1 VITSRPGPARRAGTA
16 ILALCAGWLAFLSSD
31 TAPGQTGPAV
41 RGKLVVK
48 GKAFSFTRAWL
59 VRGPETS
66 DDTKPAAYLILSAN
80 DLSGAIKDCPT
91 LSCVLW
97 DTVHEAAVLEPLDEK
112 AESFWLR
119 VVSAK
124 LAKEYQLSGRR
135 WTPGTQTHDR
145 LSGRLQYS
153 YANTEDE
160 ADLEIDAT
168 LLKEFPVPPPH

>member
-1 VITSRPGPARRAGTA
+1 MSSSLPGFLPPRRAN
-16 ILALCAGWLAFLSSD
+16 LAGIPLLLLLTGGWI
-31 TAPGQTGPAV
+31 PAESIPPI
-41 RGKLVVK
+41 RGKLIVK
-48 GKAFSFTRAWL
+48 GKSFSFTRAWL

-66 DDTKPAAYLILSAN
+66 DETKPAAYLILSSA
-80 DLSGAIKDCPT
+80 DLSGAIKACPT

-119 VVSAK
+119 VVSSQ

-135 WTPGTQTHDR
+135 WTPSIQTRER
-145 LSGRLQYS
+145 LAGRLQYS
-153 YANTEDE
+153 YANTQDE

-168 LLKEFPVPPPH
+168 LLKEFPVRPPS